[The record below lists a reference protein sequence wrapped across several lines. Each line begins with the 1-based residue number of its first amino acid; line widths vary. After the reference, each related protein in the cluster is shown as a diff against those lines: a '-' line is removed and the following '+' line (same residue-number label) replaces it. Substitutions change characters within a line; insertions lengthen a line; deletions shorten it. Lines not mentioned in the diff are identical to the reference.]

1 MKIHIG
7 GSFQPA
13 VVDTNRSRR
22 GDPKM
27 LWRKYSKIQT
37 TSQTLNKAH
46 HLLTSMNIPNEET

>member
-22 GDPKM
+22 RSEHA
-27 LWRKYSKIQT
+27 L
-37 TSQTLNKAH
+37 
-46 HLLTSMNIPNEET
+46 EEILENSND